1 MDKAS
6 LLPLLFI
13 KSTYRYVYF
22 RCDYGS
28 ILEVN
33 NYERTLLSSL
43 YVQIICR
50 CVYNRNCLV
59 FVTAYFRV
67 LKYSTVIVLRYYA
80 WFLIK
85 CILVRKFSEEIYLC
99 IFRKNPGESE
109 FAIGRKRSKNTCR
122 ILRNH
127 IW

>member
-1 MDKAS
+1 MTGRDAVFGGAGVEERMDI
-6 LLPLLFI
+6 LPLLFI

-50 CVYNRNCLV
+50 CVYNRNCLA
-59 FVTAYFRV
+59 FVTDYFQV
-67 LKYSTVIVLRYYA
+67 LKYSTVIVLKYY
-80 WFLIK
+80 
-85 CILVRKFSEEIYLC
+85 V
-99 IFRKNPGESE
+99 
-109 FAIGRKRSKNTCR
+109 
-122 ILRNH
+122 
-127 IW
+127 